1 MLRISQLKL
10 HVTHKEIDLFTK
22 VQKLLKISASDI
34 IKLEIKKQSIDARKK
49 PDLYY
54 VYTVDVEVKNEKQIM
69 KQLRKRK
76 MSEEITYAKSEYY
89 VFPSE
94 GEKSLQK
101 RPVVIGCGPSGL
113 FAAYF
118 LAKYGYQPIVIE
130 RGASV
135 EERMKDVEA
144 FWETGILNP
153 ESNVQFGEG
162 GAGTFSDGK
171 LNTLVKDPSNRIRKV
186 LEIFVENGA
195 PADILYVN
203 KPHIGTDILC
213 EVIRNM
219 REKIKDWGGEFH
231 FHTCMTSI
239 CYEDDRLHGIEVTD
253 AEGSRTISTDILILA
268 PGHSARDT
276 FQMLFDKQ
284 VPMEA
289 KSFAVGFRVEHP
301 QEVINISQYGA
312 GYPDVLSAA
321 AYKITA
327 KTSKDRGVYSFC
339 MCPGGHV
346 VNASSEAGML
356 AVNGMSYHARDS
368 KNANSAI
375 IITVTPEDYPGTHV
389 LAGVEFQRELERKA
403 YEAGQGKIPVQTYG
417 EFKFNVEQA
426 EDSSEFDAS
435 IDVLFEQ
442 HEPCTKGDY
451 VYSDLTD
458 IFTEDMNQSFV
469 EGMESFNK
477 KIHGFSH
484 PKALLLGVESRTSSP
499 VRILRDENLESKI
512 KGLYPAGEGAGFA
525 GGITSAAVDGIK
537 IAEKIRQSYKSFDN
551 VPEL

>member
-1 MLRISQLKL
+1 MLRVSQLKL
-10 HVTHKEIDLFTK
+10 HVTHKESDMYTK
-22 VQKLLKISASDI
+22 VQKIVKISASDI
-34 IKLEIKKQSIDARKK
+34 LNLEIKKQSIDARKK

-54 VYTVDVEVKNEKQIM
+54 VYTLDVEVKNEKQIM

-76 MSEEITYAKSEYY
+76 ISEEIIYAKSEYY
-89 VFPSE
+89 MFPSE
-94 GEKSLQK
+94 GSEALSK
-101 RPVVIGCGPSGL
+101 RPVVVGCGPSGI

-118 LAKYGYQPIVIE
+118 LAEYGYRPIVIE
-130 RGASV
+130 RGATV

-144 FWETGILNP
+144 FWETGVLHP

-171 LNTLVKDPSNRIRKV
+171 LNTLVKDPSYRIRKV

-195 PADILYVN
+195 PKDILYVN

-213 EVIRNM
+213 NVIRNM
-219 REKIKDWGGEFH
+219 REKIKEWGGEFH
-231 FHTCMTSI
+231 FRTCMTSI
-239 CYEDDRLHGIEVTD
+239 HYEDDVLTGIEVSD
-253 AEGSRTISTDILILA
+253 SEGNHTISTDILILA

-276 FQMLFDKQ
+276 FQMLYNKK

-301 QEVINISQYGA
+301 QEVINVSQYGD
-312 GYPDVLSAA
+312 GYPDILPAA
-321 AYKITA
+321 SYKLTA
-327 KTSKDRGVYSFC
+327 KTQNGRGVYSFC
-339 MCPGGHV
+339 MCPGGYV

-375 IITVTPEDYPGTHV
+375 IITVSPEDYPSNHV
-389 LAGVEFQRELERKA
+389 LAGVEFQRDLERKA
-403 YEAGQGKIPVQTYG
+403 YEAGKGKIPVQTYG
-417 EFKFNVEQA
+417 DFKKSVDKDNYT
-426 EDSSEFDAS
+426 SEFGQS
-435 IDVLFEQ
+435 IDSLFQ
-442 HEPCTKGDY
+442 SHIPCTKGNY
-451 VYSDLTD
+451 KFSDLSH
-458 IFTEDMNQSFV
+458 IFTEEMNQSFV
-469 EGMESFNK
+469 EGMESFNR

-484 PKALLLGVESRTSSP
+484 SKALLLGVESRTSSP
-499 VRILRDENLESKI
+499 IRILRDEKMESQI

-537 IAEKIRQSYKSFDN
+537 IAEIIRQRYKSFDRGSE
-551 VPEL
+551 V